1 MMMKMRMTAMSRNT
15 ALNKTA
21 NAAAHNGAYTMP
33 QIDVLSNITYARSL
47 QAAAVRKGTIIV
59 ARAIARATVW
69 LVQPLLDWQRK
80 NRTYSELMSL
90 DDRML
95 EDIGLHRTQVRSVAF
110 DSEIEAGVAANTNRS
125 PKAA

>member
-1 MMMKMRMTAMSRNT
+1 MTAMSSNT
-15 ALNKTA
+15 ALNNTA

-33 QIDVLSNITYARSL
+33 QIDVLSNITYARAL
-47 QAAAVRKGTIIV
+47 QAAAVRKGTIFV
-59 ARAIARATVW
+59 ARAIARGAVW
-69 LVQPLLDWQRK
+69 LVQPVLDWQRK

-95 EDIGLHRTQVRSVAF
+95 EDIGLHRTQVRSVAY
-110 DSEIEAGVAANTNRS
+110 DSDVDAGIAANTNRS

>member
-1 MMMKMRMTAMSRNT
+1 MMMKMRMTAMSSNT
-15 ALNKTA
+15 ALNNTA
-21 NAAAHNGAYTMP
+21 NAAAHNDTHVMP
-33 QIDVLSNITYARSL
+33 QIDVLSSIAYARSL
-47 QAAAVRKGTIIV
+47 QAAALRKGMIFV
-59 ARAIARATVW
+59 ARAIARGVRW

-80 NRTYSELMSL
+80 NRTYAELMSL

-110 DSEIEAGVAANTNRS
+110 DSEVEAGAAANTNRS

>member
-1 MMMKMRMTAMSRNT
+1 MMMKMRMTAMSSNA
-15 ALNKTA
+15 ALNNTA
-21 NAAAHNGAYTMP
+21 NAAVHNTTYSMP
-33 QIDVLSNITYARSL
+33 QVDVLSNIAHARAL
-47 QAAAVRKGTIIV
+47 QAAAVRKGVVIL
-59 ARAIARATVW
+59 ARAAARGALW
-69 LVQPLLDWQRK
+69 LVQPVLDWQRK
-80 NRTYSELMSL
+80 NRTYAELMSL